1 MRRGMTK
8 DKFLGLLALII
19 MGLCLLLAI
28 IAIVCSIA
36 AVIMYGG
43 KPVTEIPAWALMF
56 MFGNKGN

>member
-1 MRRGMTK
+1 
-8 DKFLGLLALII
+8 